1 LSSVILISTMRLS
14 LLLSLFLAVPA
25 FAQLKWDT
33 TEQNVKAKPGDHEI
47 VATYRFTNSG
57 TTPMT
62 IDNVHTSCGCT
73 TAALSKNDYA
83 PGESGQIVA
92 RMDISNRTGHQEK
105 SIIVTTKENAKS
117 PTVLRLLADIP
128 EPIVMKP
135 NFVMWTIGE
144 SPTPKTIDIKVT
156 DGFPIKLLKV
166 EADNPDIQLEINEV
180 RPGVEIQ
187 VKVTPRDTK
196 RPESATL
203 LVRTDYPT
211 DNPQT
216 YYAYVR
222 VK

>member
-1 LSSVILISTMRLS
+1 MRLS

-25 FAQLKWDT
+25 FAQLKWET
-33 TEQNVKAKPGDHEI
+33 TEQSVKSKPGDREI
-47 VATYRFTNSG
+47 VATYRFTNTG
-57 TTPMT
+57 TTLIT

-73 TAALSKNDYA
+73 TAALAKNDYA
-83 PGESGQIVA
+83 PGESGEIVA
-92 RMDISNRTGHQEK
+92 RMDIASRTGHQEK
-105 SIIVTTKENAKS
+105 SIIVTTKEDAKS

-135 NFVMWTIGE
+135 SFVMWTIGE

-166 EADNPDIQLEINEV
+166 EADNPDIQLEVSEV
-180 RPGVEIQ
+180 RPGVELQ
-187 VKVTPRDTK
+187 VKVTPKDTK

-203 LVRTDYPT
+203 LVRTDYPA

-216 YYAYVR
+216 YYAYARVR
-222 VK
+222 